1 MLNLQRLRVLREVAA
16 RGSLT
21 AAGEALAFSQPAI
34 SNQIAKLEQETG
46 ARLVERVP
54 RGVRLTEA
62 GQLLVRH
69 ADAILSRLALA
80 EAELAELLDVRRGHL
95 RLGAFPSAWVDLV
108 PRALARFEAQHP
120 HVEVALR
127 EVSLEEGLA
136 RLDEGELDL
145 VVSFEY
151 TLAPLDPGSDRGRA
165 ELLEDPIYLL
175 LRRDHPFAD
184 RDGLTLSDL
193 REEPWVQFIRGEA
206 SRALNRA
213 FLAAGYEPRVVL
225 ETDDLSAIQGLV
237 VAGVGSTLVPGMAL
251 PALRAGLVVRA
262 LGTALPVRRVHALW
276 PAAGASPAAAAMVP
290 ILEAE
295 GRRLSARLERRLGEA
310 RERAAG

>member
-1 MLNLQRLRVLREVAA
+1 MLNVQRLRVLREVAA

-21 AAGEALAFSQPAI
+21 GAAEALAFSQPAV

-69 ADAILSRLALA
+69 GDAILARLALA

-95 RLGAFPSAWVDLV
+95 RLGAFPSAWIDLV

-127 EVSLEEGLA
+127 EVSLEDGIA

-145 VVSFEY
+145 LVSFEY
-151 TLAPLDPGSDRGRA
+151 PLAPVDPEGDHGRA
-165 ELLEDPIYLL
+165 ELLEDPTYLL
-175 LRRDHPFAD
+175 LRRDHPLAGRED
-184 RDGLTLSDL
+184 LGLADL
-193 REEPWVQFIRGEA
+193 REEPWVQFTHGNA
-206 SRALNRA
+206 SRALYRA
-213 FLAAGYEPRVVL
+213 FLAAGYEPRIVL

-262 LGTALPVRRVHALW
+262 LGAALPSRRVHALW
-276 PAAGASPAAAAMVP
+276 PGAGAAPAAAAMVP
-290 ILEAE
+290 ILEGE

-310 RERAAG
+310 RERVAG